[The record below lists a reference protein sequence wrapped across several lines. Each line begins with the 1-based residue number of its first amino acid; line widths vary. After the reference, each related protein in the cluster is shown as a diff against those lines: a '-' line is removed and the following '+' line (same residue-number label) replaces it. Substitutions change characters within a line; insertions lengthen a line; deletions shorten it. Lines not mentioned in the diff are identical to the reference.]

1 MIFEINS
8 YRRTKSPQILIDLE
22 NIQWIFELVCMLFDP
37 WWINEKC
44 CFFLSHQS
52 PQLTLIDL
60 DDHDERNWCCVF
72 VSEVDRASLMFVV
85 IT

>member
-22 NIQWIFELVCMLFDP
+22 NIQWIFELACMLFV
-37 WWINEKC
+37 NEKC
-44 CFFLSHQS
+44 FLFFLSHQS